1 MTGKGQGGSWVP
13 GVVSATDRGNF
24 HASPTTATVLDI
36 IGRILRAPLSAT
48 DTEIETALAQVAD
61 ACSADVAQVCRAGT
75 TGPLEPI
82 HSWVRDGHIVLN
94 IQDLCKFCPGS
105 DQTGPVMLRDLKD
118 LPEGP
123 ARDRLAGM
131 ELRSLVAVPML
142 RHGVL
147 AGRVLLGWQTA
158 SSDLRP
164 EDLAALQSLAEAMH
178 AAAERRESE
187 RLTTEAAAALQEDRL
202 LLESILRTSTSA
214 ILAFDADARI
224 VFANDEA
231 AALLGTDAN
240 RLPGCTLEGVGCRLL
255 SREGEP
261 LPPEALPVAR
271 AIAEGQTL
279 RDLHHVLMAADGRQ
293 RILSI
298 NAAPVAAGAATAVRV
313 VATIDDVT
321 GQVSADS
328 ALRTALA
335 EAHQLA
341 FFDPLT
347 GLYNRRGIVEVL
359 RDCLQTC
366 AREKAFLSLLYIDL
380 DGMRQVNG
388 TRGHWL
394 GDRVL
399 QALGARL
406 DNLRQ
411 DGGDLG
417 RISADEFVLTC
428 GETHPDAAGA
438 VAAAEAEA
446 QRILESLREPFVVDG
461 LTLEVTASIGLAA
474 ISAEDSVEGL
484 LKGVDLAVMAA
495 KRGRRQGLCLP
506 GRHGAGHGGSRG
518 PRAGVARGDPPRRVP
533 HLLRTD
539 GQPRRDRAR
548 DRGSGGADPL
558 GASAARASGAHRLHP
573 LRRGDRLH
581 PRHRPLGAARGGTG
595 ARPLGRGSRAPPSR
609 GLDQH
614 QLGAVPVRGVRPD
627 GARGAGRDRRDPT
640 RIELEVTE
648 GTLLSNLGLAR
659 TTMMDLRSLG
669 ISIALDDFGTGFS
682 SLSYLR
688 DLPVDVLKIDRSFLG
703 GLSDSKANRTIL
715 EGIIGLASGLG
726 VALVAEGVETPAQF
740 AWLRAK
746 GCRTFQGYL
755 FGRPVDE
762 AQTQLA
768 PEVSALGGHGATVRF
783 RARSRADDGTTA
795 GQGDEGAGDPTLD
808 TGRRSDLGPGCLKVR
823 AAAPRPPAPSGRR
836 RRGRF
841 GSRPD
846 EIRSHPPERY
856 AVRCGYGRRRPPAG

>member
-1 MTGKGQGGSWVP
+1 
-13 GVVSATDRGNF
+13 
-24 HASPTTATVLDI
+24 
-36 IGRILRAPLSAT
+36 
-48 DTEIETALAQVAD
+48 
-61 ACSADVAQVCRAGT
+61 
-75 TGPLEPI
+75 
-82 HSWVRDGHIVLN
+82 
-94 IQDLCKFCPGS
+94 
-105 DQTGPVMLRDLKD
+105 
-118 LPEGP
+118 
-123 ARDRLAGM
+123 M

-495 KRGRRQGLCLP
+495 KAAGGDRACAYRADMEQDMVGR
-506 GRHGAGHGGSRG
+506 
-518 PRAGVARGDPPRRVP
+518 VA
-533 HLLRTD
+533 LAQELREAI
-539 GQPRRDRAR
+539 RRDEFRIYFEPMVSL
-548 DRGSGGADPL
+548 GETGLEIVGQGGADPL

-627 GARGAGRDRRDPT
+627 GARGAGRDRR
-640 RIELEVTE
+640 
-648 GTLLSNLGLAR
+648 
-659 TTMMDLRSLG
+659 
-669 ISIALDDFGTGFS
+669 
-682 SLSYLR
+682 
-688 DLPVDVLKIDRSFLG
+688 
-703 GLSDSKANRTIL
+703 
-715 EGIIGLASGLG
+715 
-726 VALVAEGVETPAQF
+726 
-740 AWLRAK
+740 
-746 GCRTFQGYL
+746 
-755 FGRPVDE
+755 
-762 AQTQLA
+762 
-768 PEVSALGGHGATVRF
+768 
-783 RARSRADDGTTA
+783 
-795 GQGDEGAGDPTLD
+795 
-808 TGRRSDLGPGCLKVR
+808 
-823 AAAPRPPAPSGRR
+823 
-836 RRGRF
+836 
-841 GSRPD
+841 
-846 EIRSHPPERY
+846 RSHPDRAGGHRGHAPVQSRPR
-856 AVRCGYGRRRPPAG
+856 ADHDDGPALARHLHRAGRFRHRLLPRSAICGTCPWTC

>member
-495 KRGRRQGLCLP
+495 KAAGGDRACAYRADMEQDMVGR
-506 GRHGAGHGGSRG
+506 
-518 PRAGVARGDPPRRVP
+518 VA
-533 HLLRTD
+533 LAQELREAI
-539 GQPRRDRAR
+539 RRDEFRIYFEPMV
-548 DRGSGGADPL
+548 SL
-558 GASAARASGAHRLHP
+558 GETGLEIVGQEALIRWEHP
-573 LRRGDRLH
+573 Q
-581 PRHRPLGAARGGTG
+581 
-595 ARPLGRGSRAPPSR
+595 R
-609 GLDQH
+609 GLLAPIAFIPFAEETGFIRDIDRWVLRAAAQELARWAEDPARRH
-614 QLGAVPVRGVRPD
+614 LGVSINISSAQFLSEEFGQMVREVLDETGV
-627 GARGAGRDRRDPT
+627 DPT

-768 PEVSALGGHGATVRF
+768 PEVSALGGHGGD
-783 RARSRADDGTTA
+783 RAVS
-795 GQGDEGAGDPTLD
+795 GQIKG
-808 TGRRSDLGPGCLKVR
+808 
-823 AAAPRPPAPSGRR
+823 
-836 RRGRF
+836 
-841 GSRPD
+841 
-846 EIRSHPPERY
+846 
-856 AVRCGYGRRRPPAG
+856 